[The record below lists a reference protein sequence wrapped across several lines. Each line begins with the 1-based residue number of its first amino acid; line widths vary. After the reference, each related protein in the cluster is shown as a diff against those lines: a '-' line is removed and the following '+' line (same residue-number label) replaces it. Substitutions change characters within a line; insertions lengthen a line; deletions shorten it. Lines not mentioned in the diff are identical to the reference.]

1 MVDGCCNTS
10 WCCYIFDQEPSQV
23 SMINCTF
30 TSRMTKT
37 RFCGCGSWLNL
48 WGLISS
54 KRFNGGKRMF
64 IISRPMNEY
73 DTTLWYCNESF
84 QRMFL
89 IVCRIVV
96 PWRFCE
102 TQSSCLLRNLTA
114 IIAYLPRYIGTRMR
128 ARRPRSFHEA
138 WRANGNM
145 LTVSESPLLS
155 CASDFMSLLYCK
167 GSVLSLIIFNYP
179 YFSGL

>member
-64 IISRPMNEY
+64 IISRPMNES

-114 IIAYLPRYIGTRMR
+114 IIAYNCPGT
-128 ARRPRSFHEA
+128 SEH
-138 WRANGNM
+138 
-145 LTVSESPLLS
+145 VSENAQELPWSLESEREYVDSVWVTPSIMCLRFHV
-155 CASDFMSLLYCK
+155 ASLLQR
-167 GSVLSLIIFNYP
+167 
-179 YFSGL
+179 